1 MVTQPPPALGNALAD
16 CNAEQLAQ
24 MILALQRL
32 SLINPILPAGP
43 SMPQGNNEPSPSHPI
58 SSLGDTGAVSGGG
71 GIAIAA
77 TTAAASHTGAA
88 VKKEFTQ
95 TLSAPCKVASTSEIE
110 LGQVP
115 GCGNCPPTNSA
126 LPIRPSTPRLPW
138 YMVTV
143 GYEVGVFQGWDQ
155 VAPLVLSV
163 SGAIYQRQ
171 RSRAHAHAHFAAA
184 RSHGDVWIVAWPDED
199 DEDDSYYYD

>member
-24 MILALQRL
+24 IILALQRL
-32 SLINPILPAGP
+32 GLINP
-43 SMPQGNNEPSPSHPI
+43 
-58 SSLGDTGAVSGGG
+58 GAASGGG
-71 GIAIAA
+71 GIAITT

-95 TLSAPCKVASTSEIE
+95 TLSVPCKVASTSKIE
-110 LGQVP
+110 LGQAP
-115 GCGNCPPTNSA
+115 GHGNCPPTNSA
-126 LPIRPSTPRLPW
+126 LPIHPSTPRLPW
-138 YMVTV
+138 YTVMV

-155 VAPLVLSV
+155 VAPLVLGV
-163 SGAIYQRQ
+163 SGAIYQHQ
-171 RSRAHAHAHFAAA
+171 CSRAHTCTHFAAT
-184 RSHGDVWIVAWPDED
+184 RSRGDVWIVTRPNKD